1 MKKVLLL
8 AIVLIVGCASENDGS
23 PTGSS
28 VHPLVGVWEGTEIT
42 INYTSGVLTGT
53 SMTTPLGENTQMG
66 TVTYIFGADGVAST
80 TSADATVTE
89 TDSGTWS
96 ATGNKLTLL
105 SIEETTIIDYSIS
118 GNILTMF
125 MEYDGTPDG
134 EISFTSEMKFT
145 KQ

>member
-8 AIVLIVGCASENDGS
+8 AIVLIIGCDNSTE
-23 PTGSS
+23 SS
-28 VHPLVGVWEGTEIT
+28 VHPLVGIWEGTEIT
-42 INYTSGVLTGT
+42 INFTSGEQNGT
-53 SMTTPLGENTQMG
+53 SVTSPMGENTQMG
-66 TVTYIFGADGVAST
+66 TITWIFGADGVASM
-80 TSADATVTE
+80 TSGDG

-134 EISFTSEMKFT
+134 EIRFTSEMKFT

>member
-42 INYTSGVLTGT
+42 INYTSGVLNGT
-53 SMTTPLGENTQMG
+53 SITTPLSENTQSG
-66 TVTYIFGADGVAST
+66 TVTYIFGADGVVST
-80 TSADATVTE
+80 TSADE

-96 ATGNKLTLL
+96 ATGNKLTLF
-105 SIEETTIIDYSIS
+105 SDDVAIVYNFTIS
-118 GNILTMF
+118 GNTLDMSYEGIY
-125 MEYDGTPDG
+125 EGVEAKA
-134 EISFTSEMKFT
+134 EIKLI